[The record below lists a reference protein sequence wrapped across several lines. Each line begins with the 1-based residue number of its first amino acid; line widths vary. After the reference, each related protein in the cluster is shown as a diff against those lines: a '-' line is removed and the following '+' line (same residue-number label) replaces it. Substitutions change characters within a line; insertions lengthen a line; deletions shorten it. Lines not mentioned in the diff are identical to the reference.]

1 MEEKVESWISTR
13 TSRIVFVGR
22 VGTRPRQDIKS
33 QAPSKA
39 VANTDVEE
47 LAASSIWKKENRRL
61 GKQRTQPFITIC
73 ASDLAWLFQ
82 RNDKVISKGSSFLFS
97 NSLSLFRGFPTCR
110 HAFSDLHFY
119 GQSVQLF
126 RQLIICP
133 SIAFSW
139 DVSHR
144 INNLEKT
151 TPHKSKKEE
160 DENYTE
166 TKNSFQTHKQSMHFF
181 CLLYHRKPT
190 LGIVCR
196 TASHAPG
203 TSRMT
208 HTTFAVGLIGDIQL
222 TANCR

>member
-13 TSRIVFVGR
+13 TSRIVFVCR
-22 VGTRPRQDIKS
+22 VGKRPRQDIKS

-61 GKQRTQPFITIC
+61 GKQRTQPFITIR

-119 GQSVQLF
+119 GPSVQLF

-144 INNLEKT
+144 VNNLEKT

-166 TKNSFQTHKQSMHFF
+166 LNKKLFSNPQAIHA
-181 CLLYHRKPT
+181 LLLPP
-190 LGIVCR
+190 I
-196 TASHAPG
+196 S
-203 TSRMT
+203 
-208 HTTFAVGLIGDIQL
+208 
-222 TANCR
+222 

>member
-13 TSRIVFVGR
+13 TSRIVFVCR
-22 VGTRPRQDIKS
+22 VGKRPRQDIKC

-82 RNDKVISKGSSFLFS
+82 RNDKVTARDRLFFFQTLSRSFVA
-97 NSLSLFRGFPTCR
+97 FRPAGIN
-110 HAFSDLHFY
+110 FY
-119 GQSVQLF
+119 GPSVQLF

-133 SIAFSW
+133 SVAFSW

-190 LGIVCR
+190 IGIVCR

-203 TSRMT
+203 TSRVT
-208 HTTFAVGLIGDIQL
+208 HTTFAVGLLGDIQL
-222 TANCR
+222 TANCT